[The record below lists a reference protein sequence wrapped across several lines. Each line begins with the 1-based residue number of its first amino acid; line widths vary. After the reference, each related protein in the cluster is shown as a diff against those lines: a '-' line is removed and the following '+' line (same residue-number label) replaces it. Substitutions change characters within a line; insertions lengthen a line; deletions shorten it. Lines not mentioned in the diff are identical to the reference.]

1 VTEQQIQQHIRL
13 TCSTGATRLF
23 RNNTGTL
30 RDQHGRP
37 VSFGLCKGSADLIGY
52 RTITITPDMVGQ
64 QVAVFLSIEVKTPT
78 GRIRPEQQA
87 WLETV
92 QAAGGIAGVARSV
105 EDAQRLTTA
114 AVGGTLREPQTESH
128 DDYDTCTDRSA
139 AAAADHHPA
148 VGH

>member
-1 VTEQQIQQHIRL
+1 MPAAASEQSIQQHIRIA
-13 TCSTGATRLF
+13 CSTGDTRLF

-37 VSFGLCKGSADLIGY
+37 VQFGLCKGSADLIGY
-52 RTITITPDMVGQ
+52 RSITITPDMVGQ

-87 WLETV
+87 WLDAI

-105 EDAQRLTTA
+105 EDALRIVTA
-114 AVGGTLREPQTESH
+114 HG
-128 DDYDTCTDRSA
+128 
-139 AAAADHHPA
+139 
-148 VGH
+148 